1 MIRRPPRVGTGA
13 WFPGR
18 YYTKG
23 SGGNGV
29 NTVCFVDTTGHAC
42 PSGTGLPV
50 AGAPLPTS
58 PIVYNPALLQGE
70 LGPAPRCWFV
80 YRKVPMCNDMYEGIS
95 WGHGRVG

>member
-1 MIRRPPRVGTGA
+1 VILRPPRVGTGA

-29 NTVCFVDTTGHAC
+29 NTVYFVDTTGHAC

-50 AGAPLPTS
+50 AGAPADLAYRLQPAAAPGRTRAG
-58 PIVYNPALLQGE
+58 PALLV
-70 LGPAPRCWFV
+70 C
-80 YRKVPMCNDMYEGIS
+80 VP
-95 WGHGRVG
+95 